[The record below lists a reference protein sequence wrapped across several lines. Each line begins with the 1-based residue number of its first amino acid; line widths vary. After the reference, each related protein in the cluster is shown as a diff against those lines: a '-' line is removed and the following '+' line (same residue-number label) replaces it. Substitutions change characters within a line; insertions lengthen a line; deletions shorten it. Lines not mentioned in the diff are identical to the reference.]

1 MTISDYI
8 SEYLQM
14 EKKTIE
20 SLNREELLSV
30 VNAFLD
36 VYEKEGTIYV
46 FGNGG
51 SASTASHM
59 ANDYNKGLNE
69 FLDKKFRFVC
79 LNDNVATLMSI
90 ANDISYEEVFRMQL
104 RGKLE
109 EKDLVVGISGSGNS
123 MNVIN
128 AISYAKEM
136 GVKTV
141 GLCGYEGGKLKALSD
156 VVLHVK
162 LNNMQIVE
170 DIHLIFNHLLMYVCQ
185 RHMNI
190 PSCDEE
196 VE

>member
-8 SEYLQM
+8 SEYLEM

-123 MNVIN
+123 MNVII

-190 PSCDEE
+190 PSCH
-196 VE
+196 

>member
-8 SEYLQM
+8 SEYLEM

-109 EKDLVVGISGSGNS
+109 EKDLVVGISGSGN
-123 MNVIN
+123 NIEFY
-128 AISYAKEM
+128 I
-136 GVKTV
+136 
-141 GLCGYEGGKLKALSD
+141 CLSVD
-156 VVLHVK
+156 
-162 LNNMQIVE
+162 
-170 DIHLIFNHLLMYVCQ
+170 
-185 RHMNI
+185 
-190 PSCDEE
+190 STT
-196 VE
+196 

>member
-1 MTISDYI
+1 MAIPDYI
-8 SEYLQM
+8 FEYLEM

-20 SLNREELLSV
+20 ALDRGELLSV
-30 VNAFLD
+30 VNAFIGT
-36 VYEKEGTIYV
+36 YEKEGSIYV

-69 FLDKKFRFVC
+69 FLEKKFKLVC
-79 LNDNVATLMSI
+79 LNDNVPTLMSI
-90 ANDISYEEVFRMQL
+90 ANDIGYEEVFRMQL
-104 RGKLE
+104 KGKLKKE
-109 EKDLVVGISGSGNS
+109 DLVIGISGSGNS

-141 GLCGYEGGKLKALSD
+141 GLCGYSGGKLKELSD

-162 LNNMQIVE
+162 LNNMQVVE
-170 DIHLIFNHLLMYVCQ
+170 DIHLIFNHMLMYVCQ

-190 PSCDEE
+190 PSCH
-196 VE
+196 

>member
-8 SEYLQM
+8 SEYLEM

-190 PSCDEE
+190 PSCHYKEE
-196 VE
+196 

>member
-8 SEYLQM
+8 SEYLEM

-109 EKDLVVGISGSGNS
+109 EKYLVVGISGSGNS

-190 PSCDEE
+190 PSCH
-196 VE
+196 

>member
-8 SEYLQM
+8 SEYLEM

-128 AISYAKEM
+128 DISYAKEM

-156 VVLHVK
+156 VVLHVN

-190 PSCDEE
+190 PSCH
-196 VE
+196 

>member
-8 SEYLQM
+8 SEYLEM

-170 DIHLIFNHLLMYVCQ
+170 DIQLIFNHLLMYVCQ

-190 PSCDEE
+190 PSCH
-196 VE
+196 

>member
-8 SEYLQM
+8 SEYLEM

-185 RHMNI
+185 RNMNI
-190 PSCDEE
+190 PSCH
-196 VE
+196 

>member
-8 SEYLQM
+8 SEYLEM

-109 EKDLVVGISGSGNS
+109 EKDLVVGISGSGNI

-190 PSCDEE
+190 PSCH
-196 VE
+196 

>member
-8 SEYLQM
+8 SEYLEM

-185 RHMNI
+185 RYMNI
-190 PSCDEE
+190 PSCH
-196 VE
+196 

>member
-8 SEYLQM
+8 SEYLEM

-36 VYEKEGTIYV
+36 AYEKEGTIYV

-190 PSCDEE
+190 PSCH
-196 VE
+196 

>member
-8 SEYLQM
+8 SEYLEM

-90 ANDISYEEVFRMQL
+90 ANDISYEEVFRMQI

-190 PSCDEE
+190 PSCH
-196 VE
+196 

>member
-8 SEYLQM
+8 SEYLEM

-20 SLNREELLSV
+20 SFNREELLSV

-190 PSCDEE
+190 PSCH
-196 VE
+196 

>member
-1 MTISDYI
+1 MTISDYT
-8 SEYLQM
+8 SEYLEM

-190 PSCDEE
+190 PSCH
-196 VE
+196 

>member
-1 MTISDYI
+1 M
-8 SEYLQM
+8 
-14 EKKTIE
+14 
-20 SLNREELLSV
+20 LSV

-190 PSCDEE
+190 PSCH
-196 VE
+196 

>member
-8 SEYLQM
+8 SEYLEM

-46 FGNGG
+46 LGNGG

-79 LNDNVATLMSI
+79 INDNVATLMSI

-190 PSCDEE
+190 PSCH
-196 VE
+196 

>member
-8 SEYLQM
+8 SEYLEM

-69 FLDKKFRFVC
+69 FLDKKFRSVC

-190 PSCDEE
+190 PSCH
-196 VE
+196 

>member
-8 SEYLQM
+8 SEYLEM

-30 VNAFLD
+30 VNTFLD

-190 PSCDEE
+190 PSCH
-196 VE
+196 

>member
-8 SEYLQM
+8 SEYLEM

-36 VYEKEGTIYV
+36 VYEEEGTIYV

-190 PSCDEE
+190 PSCH
-196 VE
+196 

>member
-8 SEYLQM
+8 SEYLEM

-156 VVLHVK
+156 VVLDVK

-190 PSCDEE
+190 PSCH
-196 VE
+196 

>member
-8 SEYLQM
+8 SEYLEM

-20 SLNREELLSV
+20 TLNREELLSV

-190 PSCDEE
+190 PSCH
-196 VE
+196 

>member
-8 SEYLQM
+8 SEYLEM

-162 LNNMQIVE
+162 LNDMQIVE

-190 PSCDEE
+190 PSCH
-196 VE
+196 

>member
-8 SEYLQM
+8 SEYLEM

-162 LNNMQIVE
+162 FNNMQIVE

-190 PSCDEE
+190 PSCH
-196 VE
+196 

>member
-8 SEYLQM
+8 SEYLEM

-20 SLNREELLSV
+20 SSNREELLSV

-190 PSCDEE
+190 PSCH
-196 VE
+196 

>member
-8 SEYLQM
+8 SEYVEM

-156 VVLHVK
+156 VVLHVN

-190 PSCDEE
+190 PSCH
-196 VE
+196 

>member
-8 SEYLQM
+8 SEYLEM

-69 FLDKKFRFVC
+69 FLDNNFIFVF
-79 LNDNVATLMSI
+79 LYDNVATLMSI

-156 VVLHVK
+156 VVLHVN

-190 PSCDEE
+190 PSCH
-196 VE
+196 

>member
-8 SEYLQM
+8 SEYLEM

-123 MNVIN
+123 LNVIN

-190 PSCDEE
+190 PSCH
-196 VE
+196 

>member
-8 SEYLQM
+8 SEYLEM

-123 MNVIN
+123 MNGIN

-190 PSCDEE
+190 PSCH
-196 VE
+196 

>member
-8 SEYLQM
+8 SEYLEM

-162 LNNMQIVE
+162 LNNMQIVK

-190 PSCDEE
+190 PSCH
-196 VE
+196 

>member
-8 SEYLQM
+8 SEYLEM

-30 VNAFLD
+30 VNTFLD
-36 VYEKEGTIYV
+36 VYEKGGTIYV

-190 PSCDEE
+190 PSCH
-196 VE
+196 

>member
-8 SEYLQM
+8 SEYLEM

-109 EKDLVVGISGSGNS
+109 QKDLVVGISGRGNS
-123 MNVIN
+123 MNLIN

-156 VVLHVK
+156 VVLHVN

-190 PSCDEE
+190 PSCH
-196 VE
+196 

>member
-8 SEYLQM
+8 SEYLEM

-36 VYEKEGTIYV
+36 VYENEGTIYV

-190 PSCDEE
+190 PSCH
-196 VE
+196 

>member
-8 SEYLQM
+8 SEYLEM

-79 LNDNVATLMSI
+79 LKDNVATLMSI

-190 PSCDEE
+190 PSCH
-196 VE
+196 

>member
-8 SEYLQM
+8 SEYLEM

-109 EKDLVVGISGSGNS
+109 EKDLVVGISGSGN
-123 MNVIN
+123 NIEFY
-128 AISYAKEM
+128 I
-136 GVKTV
+136 
-141 GLCGYEGGKLKALSD
+141 CLSVD
-156 VVLHVK
+156 GTT
-162 LNNMQIVE
+162 
-170 DIHLIFNHLLMYVCQ
+170 
-185 RHMNI
+185 
-190 PSCDEE
+190 
-196 VE
+196 

>member
-8 SEYLQM
+8 SEYLEM

-141 GLCGYEGGKLKALSD
+141 GLCGYEGGKLKALSG
-156 VVLHVK
+156 VVLHVN

-190 PSCDEE
+190 PSCH
-196 VE
+196 

>member
-8 SEYLQM
+8 SEYLEM

-36 VYEKEGTIYV
+36 VYDKEGTIYV

-190 PSCDEE
+190 PSCH
-196 VE
+196 

>member
-8 SEYLQM
+8 SEYLEM

-30 VNAFLD
+30 VNTFLD

-109 EKDLVVGISGSGNS
+109 EKELVVGISGSGNS

-190 PSCDEE
+190 PSCH
-196 VE
+196 

>member
-8 SEYLQM
+8 SEYLEM

-156 VVLHVK
+156 VVLHVN

-190 PSCDEE
+190 PSCH
-196 VE
+196 